1 MVHIHLQPPALHHIS
16 QRVLHLDGLVSKLV
30 TREKVVPRG
39 NHAIAAGFDNHV
51 AVIKAD
57 VPEPGV
63 HRVRRVRGVKTMV
76 QTVGG
81 RRIALL

>member
-1 MVHIHLQPPALHHIS
+1 
-16 QRVLHLDGLVSKLV
+16 
-30 TREKVVPRG
+30 VPRG